1 MKRIIFFCLMTVVF
15 SFAEY
20 CRIEGGGRVDF
31 LDTTIWYMGD
41 RTYFFPSVVPLEL
54 VYTLEDGY
62 ACHRYYGNSN
72 REHTERSYLDSNVY
86 LYRVFPNQLYIF
98 TSTKATHTIGEVFR
112 DEFLHWQQCEKLSLT
127 YEEADSLI
135 VPLVEEM
142 DRVDDEL
149 CDRKC
154 DSIYDISKF
163 YYERGP
169 WTPFTYPKTILTWI
183 EESCETEPIRGLAEN
198 SASGLLF
205 VGRDVVVP
213 KDLQGEKYILFDMN
227 GKALESGFAGA
238 RIRLPAHPSI
248 LMLGGQTHYRAIRA
262 SE

>member
-1 MKRIIFFCLMTVVF
+1 MKRIILLCLIAVGF

-20 CRIEGGGRVDF
+20 CRIEDEAKIEF
-31 LDTTIWYMGD
+31 LDDSIWYMGD
-41 RTYFFPSVVPLEL
+41 RNYFFPSVVPLEL

-62 ACHRYYGNSN
+62 ACHKYYETSN
-72 REHTERSYLDSNVY
+72 REHTERSFLDSNVY
-86 LYRVFPNQLYIF
+86 IYRSNFDELYIF

-135 VPLVEEM
+135 APLVEEM
-142 DRVDDEL
+142 DREDDEL
-149 CDRKC
+149 CDHKC

-163 YYERGP
+163 YYERGT
-169 WTPFTYPKTILTWI
+169 WTPFIYPKTILTWI
-183 EESCETEPIRGLAEN
+183 EESCETVSIRGLAEN
-198 SASGLLF
+198 RAGGLLF

-213 KDLQGEKYILFDMN
+213 KELQGEKYIIFDMN
-227 GKALESGFAGA
+227 GKDLESGLAGA
-238 RIRLPAHPSI
+238 RIKLPAHPSI
-248 LMLGGQTHYRAIRA
+248 LMLGGQTHYRANRA

>member
-1 MKRIIFFCLMTVVF
+1 MKRIILFCLIAVAF

-20 CRIEGGGRVDF
+20 CRIEDEAKIEF
-31 LDTTIWYMGD
+31 LDDSIWYMGD
-41 RTYFFPSVVPLEL
+41 RNYFFPSVVPLDL

-62 ACHRYYGNSN
+62 ACHKYYETSN
-72 REHTERSYLDSNVY
+72 REHTERSFLDSNVY
-86 LYRVFPNQLYIF
+86 IYRSNFDELYIF

-135 VPLVEEM
+135 APLVEEM

-183 EESCETEPIRGLAEN
+183 EESCETEPIRGLAGN
-198 SASGLLF
+198 RAGGLLF

-213 KDLQGEKYILFDMN
+213 KDLQGEKYIIFDMN
-227 GKALESGFAGA
+227 GKVLESGLAGA
-238 RIRLPAHPSI
+238 RIKLPAHPSI

>member
-1 MKRIIFFCLMTVVF
+1 MKRIILFCLIAVGF

-20 CRIEGGGRVDF
+20 CRLEESSRVDF

-135 VPLVEEM
+135 APLVEEM
-142 DRVDDEL
+142 ERDHNEFCGL
-149 CDRKC
+149 ECDP
-154 DSIYDISKF
+154 IYDTSKF
-163 YYERGP
+163 YYSWGITLSP
-169 WTPFTYPKTILTWI
+169 YPKTIMTWI
-183 EESCETEPIRGLAEN
+183 EESCETEPIRGLAGN
-198 SASGLLF
+198 RAGGLLF

-213 KDLQGEKYILFDMN
+213 KDLQGEKYIIFDMN
-227 GKALESGFAGA
+227 GKVLESGLAGA
-238 RIRLPAHPSI
+238 RIKLPAHPSI

>member
-1 MKRIIFFCLMTVVF
+1 
-15 SFAEY
+15 
-20 CRIEGGGRVDF
+20 
-31 LDTTIWYMGD
+31 MGD
-41 RTYFFPSVVPLEL
+41 RNYFFPSVVPLDL

-62 ACHRYYGNSN
+62 ACHKYYETSN
-72 REHTERSYLDSNVY
+72 REHTERSFLDSNVY
-86 LYRVFPNQLYIF
+86 IYRSNFDELYIF

-135 VPLVEEM
+135 APLVEEM

-183 EESCETEPIRGLAEN
+183 EESCETEPIRGLAGN
-198 SASGLLF
+198 RAGGLLF

-213 KDLQGEKYILFDMN
+213 KDLQGEKYIIFDMN
-227 GKALESGFAGA
+227 GKVLESGLAGA
-238 RIRLPAHPSI
+238 RIKLPAHPSI

>member
-1 MKRIIFFCLMTVVF
+1 MNRIILFCLVTVGI

-20 CRIEGGGRVDF
+20 CNIYKGGRIDF
-31 LDTTIWYMGD
+31 LDDSIWYMGD

-86 LYRVFPNQLYIF
+86 LYRVAPNQLYIF

-135 VPLVEEM
+135 APLVEEM
-142 DRVDDEL
+142 EREDSEL
-149 CDRKC
+149 CDLKC

-163 YYERGP
+163 YYARGP
-169 WTPFTYPKTILTWI
+169 WAPFTYPKTISTWI
-183 EESCETEPIRGLAEN
+183 EESCETEPIRGFAEN
-198 SASGLLF
+198 RAGGLLF

-213 KDLQGEKYILFDMN
+213 KDLQGEKYIIFDMN
-227 GKALESGFAGA
+227 GKVLESGLTGA
-238 RIRLPAHPSI
+238 RIKLPAHPII
-248 LMLGGQTHYRAIRA
+248 LEIKGWVKYLH
-262 SE
+262 

>member
-1 MKRIIFFCLMTVVF
+1 MKRIILFCLIAVAF

-20 CRIEGGGRVDF
+20 CRIEDEAKIEF
-31 LDTTIWYMGD
+31 LDDSIWYMGD
-41 RTYFFPSVVPLEL
+41 RNYFFPSVVPLEL

-62 ACHRYYGNSN
+62 ACHKYYETSN
-72 REHTERSYLDSNVY
+72 REHTERSFLDSNVY
-86 LYRVFPNQLYIF
+86 IYRSNFDELYIF

-135 VPLVEEM
+135 APLVEEM
-142 DRVDDEL
+142 DREDDEL

-198 SASGLLF
+198 RAGGLLF

-213 KDLQGEKYILFDMN
+213 KDLQGEKYIIFDMN
-227 GKALESGFAGA
+227 GKVLESGLAGA
-238 RIRLPAHPSI
+238 RIKLPAHPSI
-248 LMLGGQTHYRAIRA
+248 LMLGGQTYYRAIWA